1 MLTTI
6 TELPEY
12 IKPDDSLL
20 SGSEREDVID
30 YLSEHPK
37 AGDIIEGTGG
47 IRKIRWS
54 RGNKGKSGG
63 VRVIYYYHDERI
75 PLYLLILFGKN
86 KRANLS
92 KANRNALSRLV
103 AILVTKAL
111 ENKHG

>member
-37 AGDIIEGTGG
+37 AGDIIEDTGG
-47 IRKIRWS
+47 IRKIR
-54 RGNKGKSGG
+54 
-63 VRVIYYYHDERI
+63 
-75 PLYLLILFGKN
+75 
-86 KRANLS
+86 
-92 KANRNALSRLV
+92 
-103 AILVTKAL
+103 
-111 ENKHG
+111 